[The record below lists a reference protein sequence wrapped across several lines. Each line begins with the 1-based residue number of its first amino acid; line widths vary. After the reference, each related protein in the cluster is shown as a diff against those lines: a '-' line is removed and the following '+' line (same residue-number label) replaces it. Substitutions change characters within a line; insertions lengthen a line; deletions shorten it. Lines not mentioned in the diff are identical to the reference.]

1 MVSEP
6 RVGGPEDKKPP
17 EKPSEPEASP
27 PAGEPVSDPVSDA
40 VSDRDQ
46 ADVESFLGP
55 DVRTPVGIP
64 KDYHPTDS
72 SITPL
77 FRVELSQFAGPLDLL
92 LYLIRKHEIEIFD
105 IPIAFITEK
114 YLEML
119 DTLRNLEIDLASEFL
134 VMATELTHI
143 KSKMLLPAKEGV
155 PVDNEAEEEGDPRAE
170 LVRRLLEYQKYR
182 DAAEQLDDRDRLG
195 RDVFPRI
202 PPSAEAALEM
212 DPGLKSV
219 SIFRLVEVMAKM
231 IREVPVHHEISFE
244 TFSLS
249 ERIQYVAAFAKDSEG
264 KFTLVALLQS
274 ATSRGELVITFI
286 AVLEMT
292 KLGFLRIE
300 ISEDV
305 VEEDGLP
312 EIWVHQTGKEL
323 SGEVIDDYR

>member
-1 MVSEP
+1 MVFEP
-6 RVGGPEDKKPP
+6 RVGSGEDKPSQ
-17 EKPSEPEASP
+17 EKDELSE
-27 PAGEPVSDPVSDA
+27 
-40 VSDRDQ
+40 RDQ
-46 ADVESFLGP
+46 TDVENFLGP

-77 FRVELSQFAGPLDLL
+77 FRVELTEFAGPMDLL
-92 LYLIRKHEIEIFD
+92 LYLIRKHELDIFD
-105 IPIAFITEK
+105 IPIAFISEK

-134 VMATELTHI
+134 VMAAELTHI

-155 PVDNEAEEEGDPRAE
+155 PVDAEPEEEADPRAE

-195 RDVFPRI
+195 RDVFPRM
-202 PPSAEAALEM
+202 PPTGEAALEL
-212 DPGLKSV
+212 DAGLKSI
-219 SIFRLVEVMAKM
+219 SIFRLVEVMARM

-249 ERIQYVAAFAKDSEG
+249 ERIQYVADFAKSHEG
-264 KFTLVALLQS
+264 KFTLVDLLRS

-292 KLGFLRIE
+292 KLGFLK
-300 ISEDV
+300 ISVSDAP
-305 VEEDGLP
+305 VEGDDLP